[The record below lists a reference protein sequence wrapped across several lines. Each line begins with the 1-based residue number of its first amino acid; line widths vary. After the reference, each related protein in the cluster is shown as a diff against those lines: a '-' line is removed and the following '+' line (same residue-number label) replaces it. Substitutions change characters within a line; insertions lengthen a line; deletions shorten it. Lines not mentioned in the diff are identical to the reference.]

1 MYTMLC
7 FNNSDYR
14 RNEYRAM
21 KAIVI
26 QNIKL
31 QTILI
36 MHKLYTSKEDCSD
49 VIFNEDYS
57 YSSVLVF
64 NA

>member
-36 MHKLYTSKEDCSD
+36 MHKLYTSKFCSD
-49 VIFNEDYS
+49 AIFNEDYS